1 MSERSNVQTGASSN
15 DPTGGLYVPR
25 WLLVAVL
32 VVVALPFIMMGVM
45 MLGMGLFGP
54 VMHGGVA
61 GPGSGMYWFAAFVPA
76 LLVLVLMYGVYRL
89 AGNDQ
94 H

>member
-25 WLLVAVL
+25 WLLVGVL
-32 VVVALPFIMMGVM
+32 VVVGLPFILMTVM
-45 MLGMGLFGP
+45 MLGMGLFVP

-76 LLVLVLMYGVYRL
+76 LLVVVFTYVVYRF